1 MVVDFGGLKG
11 VLTCS
16 RSRAVGATGTRGHVS
31 LPTLADYPISTGGS
45 RLWPPHYLLPPE
57 FSDLPMALRKEGREE
72 CCFHFFLD
80 ISSVGTQKVK
90 VNIMDSINNSNN
102 MCRNLSK
109 VVHGFSFA
117 QIQNG
122 QILAAKNFK
131 CDLRIASWCRSTVQ
145 RIRTKIICKN

>member
-16 RSRAVGATGTRGHVS
+16 RSRAVGARGAEGS
-31 LPTLADYPISTGGS
+31 CLTPDFGRSDYLISIGRS
-45 RLWPPHYLLPPE
+45 RLWPPHYYLPPG
-57 FSDLPMALRKEGREE
+57 FSDLPLALRKEGREE

-102 MCRNLSK
+102 MCRKLSK

-122 QILAAKNFK
+122 QSLAAKIFK
-131 CDLRIASWCRSTVQ
+131 CDLRILCGAGPQ
-145 RIRTKIICKN
+145 FKGLEQK

>member
-16 RSRAVGATGTRGHVS
+16 RRRTVGAGGSCLTPDFGRS
-31 LPTLADYPISTGGS
+31 DYYPISTGGS
-45 RLWPPHYLLPPE
+45 RLWPPHYYLPPG
-57 FSDLPMALRKEGREE
+57 FSDFPMALRKEGREE

-122 QILAAKNFK
+122 QILGAKNFK
-131 CDLRIASWCRSTVQ
+131 CDLRIALWCRSTVQ
-145 RIRTKIICKN
+145 RIRTKIICKI